1 MLPYLKLF
9 CTFFLICICHSALK
23 NRVDAIEK
31 DLFLLALKK
40 TGLGSVRSK
49 EKLKNKN
56 ENRFIIPFQE
66 ISEILWQ
73 YPSVSVNRLHMAD
86 SAATTNLQIIGCR
99 NQIRPNKNHHV

>member
-23 NRVDAIEK
+23 NRVEKAVDAIEK

-66 ISEILWQ
+66 IS
-73 YPSVSVNRLHMAD
+73 
-86 SAATTNLQIIGCR
+86 
-99 NQIRPNKNHHV
+99 